1 MRLLQ
6 DRNGHIIA
14 RKAGT
19 GRVKGKA
26 IDAVLSEYIHPS
38 ALLCVKL
45 KVAFRVS
52 FDDKLSTMVTNLHSP
67 SNKIILSW
75 GK

>member
-38 ALLCVKL
+38 AFVWQ
-45 KVAFRVS
+45 
-52 FDDKLSTMVTNLHSP
+52 T
-67 SNKIILSW
+67 
-75 GK
+75 